1 MVIIT
6 VFIYYYFNSLQ
17 PCCYICFMRIPF
29 DQLKAEFKR
38 ILLQLGFP
46 EERAELC
53 ARTFAENSRDGI
65 YTHGLNRFTKFVASV
80 KACEIQ
86 QHGEPTLVKSMGAL
100 EQWDGNFGPGI
111 VNARICMDR
120 AITLAEQN
128 GIGCVALKNT
138 NHWMRGGSYGWQAA
152 EAGFIGICVSNAT
165 VTTVPWGGTTATLGN
180 NPLVIAVPRKEGHV
194 VLDMAVSQYS
204 FGKVLQYKSFNKE
217 LELFGGYDNDGNLTK
232 DAHAIAA
239 SKRLLP
245 AGFWKGSGLALM
257 LDLLVS
263 VLSEGRS
270 VKHMTEENSEA
281 GVSQLFVAIKPG
293 NDEQVAAIV
302 NEIIDFTKTSPPAK
316 SDEPV
321 LYPGENTLKTRVK
334 SLDEGVLVDEKL
346 WDEVKSL

>member
-1 MVIIT
+1 
-6 VFIYYYFNSLQ
+6 
-17 PCCYICFMRIPF
+17 MRVPF
-29 DQLKAEFKR
+29 EQLKAELRR
-38 ILLQLGFP
+38 ILLQIGFP
-46 EERAELC
+46 EEKAELC
-53 ARTFAENSRDGI
+53 ARIFAENSRDGV
-65 YTHGLNRFTKFVASV
+65 YTHGLNRFAKFVASI
-80 KACEIQ
+80 KAGEIRQ
-86 QHGEPTLVKSMGAL
+86 DSVPTLVKSMGAL

-111 VNARICMDR
+111 VNARFCMDR
-120 AITLAEQN
+120 AIILAERN

-138 NHWMRGGSYGWQAA
+138 NHWMRGGTYGWQAA

-165 VTTVPWGGTTATLGN
+165 ATTVPWGGTTSTLGN
-180 NPLVIAVPRKEGHV
+180 NPLVIAVPRAEGHV

-204 FGKVLQYKSFNKE
+204 YGKVLQYKSFNRE

-232 DAHAIAA
+232 DAHAIAE

-270 VKHMTEENSEA
+270 VKNMTEENTEA
-281 GVSQLFVAIKPG
+281 GVSQLFIAIKPG
-293 NDEQVAAIV
+293 NDGQVAAIV
-302 NEIIDFTKTSPPAK
+302 EEIIAFTKTSPSAK

-321 LYPGENTLKTRVK
+321 LYPGENTLKTRIK

-346 WDEVKSL
+346 WEEVKGL